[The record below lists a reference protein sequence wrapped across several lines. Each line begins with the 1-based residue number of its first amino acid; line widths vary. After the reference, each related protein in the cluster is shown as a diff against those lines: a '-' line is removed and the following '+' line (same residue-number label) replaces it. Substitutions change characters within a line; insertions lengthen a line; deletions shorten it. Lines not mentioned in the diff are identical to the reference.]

1 MTEPR
6 AATVAFGLG
15 VGDASG
21 RIGLG
26 RTAPGEMPPGSD
38 AAAVAWPA
46 PGGVVPDYHPSVEE
60 SKA

>member
-1 MTEPR
+1 MTEPGS
-6 AATVAFGLG
+6 AIGLG
-15 VGDASG
+15 LGDASG

-26 RTAPGEMPPGSD
+26 REAPGEMPAGTG

-46 PGGVVPDYHPSVEE
+46 PGGEVPACHPSVEE